1 MKYVRELM
9 LLASLIGA
17 LFGVNIIQVI
27 HPGMDL
33 FYWVGAFAIL
43 GIGVGNLV
51 LLVLYKIYFWMI
63 KEEKSVNSA
72 V

>member
-17 LFGVNIIQVI
+17 LFGVNIILIV

-43 GIGVGNLV
+43 GIGVSNLV
-51 LLVLYKIYFWMI
+51 LLILYKIYVWMI
-63 KEEKSVNSA
+63 KEEQNVNSA